1 MVDVL
6 VYKFLQSKIKIWFVL
21 FLVFM
26 VILIQKKYNED
37 KNAIHQTAFVV
48 DTHNDVLL
56 RSMTGKNILVS
67 LDESHSDLEKF
78 KKGGVDLQVFSIW
91 VSPSDSQKIGYYRQA
106 NQMIDQLEYLCSRV
120 KDQWAIPYNYQDIV
134 FNDQHNILSC
144 MIGVE
149 GGHIIENNLSKID
162 SLYNRGMRY
171 LGLTWNNSTAWATS
185 AKDETEKGDSLFFL
199 GLTNFGQKVVQK
211 CNDLGIM
218 IDVSHAG
225 EKTFWDVLEITT
237 KPIIASHSSVYNLCP
252 HFRNL
257 KDEQLFAIKN
267 NNGVVFVNFYP
278 AYIDSNYSEKASR
291 IRDYYKLELDSIAD
305 IYKPNSNELW
315 YEENKFM
322 EPLLREIAPNLDD
335 VIDHIDYITNLIG
348 VDHVG
353 IGADLDGVEILPTG
367 IENISKLPNLTKKL
381 IKRGYSNRDIRKI
394 LGGNFKRVFKDVI
407 NY

>member
-56 RSMTGKNILVS
+56 RSMTGKNILAS

-134 FNDQHNILSC
+134 YNDQHNILSC

-149 GGHIIENNLSKID
+149 GGHVIENNLSKID

-171 LGLTWNNSTAWATS
+171 LGL
-185 AKDETEKGDSLFFL
+185 
-199 GLTNFGQKVVQK
+199 
-211 CNDLGIM
+211 M
-218 IDVSHAG
+218 
-225 EKTFWDVLEITT
+225 
-237 KPIIASHSSVYNLCP
+237 
-252 HFRNL
+252 
-257 KDEQLFAIKN
+257 
-267 NNGVVFVNFYP
+267 
-278 AYIDSNYSEKASR
+278 
-291 IRDYYKLELDSIAD
+291 
-305 IYKPNSNELW
+305 
-315 YEENKFM
+315 
-322 EPLLREIAPNLDD
+322 
-335 VIDHIDYITNLIG
+335 
-348 VDHVG
+348 
-353 IGADLDGVEILPTG
+353 
-367 IENISKLPNLTKKL
+367 
-381 IKRGYSNRDIRKI
+381 
-394 LGGNFKRVFKDVI
+394 
-407 NY
+407 